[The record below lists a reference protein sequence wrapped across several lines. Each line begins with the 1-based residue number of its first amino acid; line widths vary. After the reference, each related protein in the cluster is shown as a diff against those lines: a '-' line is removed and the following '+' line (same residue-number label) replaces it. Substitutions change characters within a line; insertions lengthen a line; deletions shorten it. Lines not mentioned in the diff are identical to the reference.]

1 MIDIN
6 VDFLKWSIIF
16 LIKKYQVGQLKMK
29 PNVIK
34 NYQKNYTNQ
43 LLEYLKNEKR
53 SHLLETIF
61 SWGGGGGWEGW
72 ADLADMQLIS
82 KFNKGIRFLL
92 FIIVFSVNTH
102 GLFLKR

>member
-1 MIDIN
+1 MAYGDFKDLIRRTAPDIKYFMIKHLISLKIQNMIDVN

-34 NYQKNYTNQ
+34 NYQKSYTNQ

-53 SHLLETIF
+53 SHLLETISF
-61 SWGGGGGWEGW
+61 FVGGGLG
-72 ADLADMQLIS
+72 
-82 KFNKGIRFLL
+82 
-92 FIIVFSVNTH
+92 
-102 GLFLKR
+102 